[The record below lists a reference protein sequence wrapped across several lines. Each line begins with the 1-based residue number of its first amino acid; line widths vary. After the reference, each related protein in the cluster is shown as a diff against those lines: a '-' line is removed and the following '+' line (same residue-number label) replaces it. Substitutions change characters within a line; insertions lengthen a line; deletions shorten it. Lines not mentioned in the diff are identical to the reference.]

1 MKKIFAI
8 LLLALCAFG
17 AELKVA
23 AAANVAVVANEL
35 KKAFAK
41 THPNDSVEITLASS
55 GKLVA
60 QIKNGAPFELFMA
73 ANVDFAKSLSNDGFG
88 VGEVA
93 VYAKGKVAL
102 FSARGVDLSKGL
114 QSLKNAKIKTIV
126 IANPKTAPYGTAS
139 MQAMQNAK
147 IYDEIKSKI
156 IYAGSI
162 GEALSQTIS
171 AADIGFVAG
180 SALYDEKMSKFKE
193 GKDYIFI
200 DSTLYEPIAQ
210 AMIITKTGEN
220 SKLAKEFYDFILS
233 QDAKAI
239 FAKYGYE
246 F

>member
-1 MKKIFAI
+1 MK
-8 LLLALCAFG
+8 
-17 AELKVA
+17 
-23 AAANVAVVANEL
+23 
-35 KKAFAK
+35 
-41 THPNDSVEITLASS
+41 
-55 GKLVA
+55 
-60 QIKNGAPFELFMA
+60 Q
-73 ANVDFAKSLSNDGFG
+73 
-88 VGEVA
+88 
-93 VYAKGKVAL
+93 
-102 FSARGVDLSKGL
+102 
-114 QSLKNAKIKTIV
+114 
-126 IANPKTAPYGTAS
+126 
-139 MQAMQNAK
+139 K

-210 AMIITKTGEN
+210 AMIITKKGEN